1 MVAAA
6 RREEETWDASEEDEE
21 ALSLIDLP
29 VVDCGEDRTG
39 GCGGD
44 DAAELTKAPEADDF
58 EFRTF
63 SGELDAAEAC
73 MCAADEVFF
82 QGQILPLRPSVSS
95 DGGVFTASRCGSR
108 SESMERLSSAAGSL
122 GFESSRS
129 LSGRSSRSLSGRSSS
144 SISRSQST
152 RSSHSSSSP
161 NEVTTRLPVA
171 GNFCALPSPK
181 PHVYSRRKSATG
193 PARKSSSAAGAGWG
207 LLRLGL
213 LRTPEINLDD
223 LRLRKASAGRT
234 MAELWKAGDHDGP
247 TLEKKPPK
255 QGNGSGKEGKP
266 RSGGGG
272 CPEEK
277 NPGTRRQSSRSFGS
291 RLRCRCSPDDAVIPR
306 WSGVMMDGT
315 ARREGWRRP
324 TTSSSLN
331 CARKVMCYSRTF
343 EWLTELPAPKAPAA

>member
-1 MVAAA
+1 MVFGEMVAAA
-6 RREEETWDASEEDEE
+6 RREEDRWDASEEDEE
-21 ALSLIDLP
+21 ALSLSDLP
-29 VVDCGEDRTG
+29 VVDCGEDRGGG

-44 DAAELTKAPEADDF
+44 DAAEPTKSPEADDF

-95 DGGVFTASRCGSR
+95 DCGVFTASRCGSR

-129 LSGRSSRSLSGRSSS
+129 LSGRSSS

-152 RSSHSSSSP
+152 HSSNSSSSP
-161 NEVTTRLPVA
+161 NEVPTRLPVA
-171 GNFCALPSPK
+171 GNLCALPSPK

-193 PARKSSSAAGAGWG
+193 PARKSSSAAGGGWG

-223 LRLRKASAGRT
+223 LRLRKASAGHT
-234 MAELWKAGDHDGP
+234 VAELWKAGDHDGP

-255 QGNGSGKEGKP
+255 QGNGSGKEAKP
-266 RSGGGG
+266 RGGGG
-272 CPEEK
+272 GGPEEK
-277 NPGTRRQSSRSFGS
+277 NPETRRQSSRSIGS
-291 RLRCRCSPDDAVIPR
+291 RLRCKCSPDDAVIPR
-306 WSGVMMDGT
+306 WSRAMLDGA
-315 ARREGWRRP
+315 ARREEGRRP

-343 EWLTELPAPKAPAA
+343 EWLAELPAPKAPAA